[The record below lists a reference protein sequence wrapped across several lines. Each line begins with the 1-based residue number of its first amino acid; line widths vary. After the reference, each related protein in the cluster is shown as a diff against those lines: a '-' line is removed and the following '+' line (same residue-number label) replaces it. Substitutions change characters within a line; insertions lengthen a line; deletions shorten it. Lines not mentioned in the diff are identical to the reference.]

1 MVTKT
6 GNILIFGATGLIG
19 EHITSAILESKADFG
34 RIAVFTSNNT
44 IQSKA
49 EKINALK
56 SRGVEII
63 AGDITSGEDINK
75 ALNGFDTVVS
85 CVGRPIIHTQVQI
98 VELMDKHAD
107 VKRFF
112 PSEYGTDIE
121 YDSTSVDE
129 KPHQQ
134 KLKVR
139 AALKQVEDLEYTY
152 VVTGPYGD
160 ADGGLFLGAVPAE
173 AEGGGTFDVKRK
185 RAVLLG
191 DGNGKISLTT
201 MRDVGKLVVAAL
213 KAQEATKNKALKVNS
228 FTTTPKE
235 IVAEYEKQTG
245 EKWEVSYTS
254 LDELKELERQAWEKQ
269 DPRAGGLTLR
279 RIWTSGRTL
288 YEHRDNDVIGM
299 EDKMETLESAVEQAI
314 KVQTGGLS

>member
-1 MVTKT
+1 MVAKT
-6 GNILIFGATGLIG
+6 QNILIFGATGVIG
-19 EHITSAILESKADFG
+19 KHITNAIVSSKADFG
-34 RIAVFTSNNT
+34 RIAIFTSPNTFKSKSDTINN
-44 IQSKA
+44 
-49 EKINALK
+49 LK
-56 SRGVEII
+56 SHGVEVIL
-63 AGDITSGEDINK
+63 GDITAADDVNQ

-85 CVGRPIIHTQVQI
+85 CVGRPIIDKQLQMI
-98 VELMDKHAD
+98 ELMDKHPD

-121 YDSTSVDE
+121 YDETSVNE

-139 AALKQVEDLEYTY
+139 AALKGVKDLEYTY

-160 ADGGLFLGAVPAE
+160 ADGGLFLGAAPPEAE
-173 AEGGGTFDVKRK
+173 AGGTFDVKRK
-185 RAVLLG
+185 RAVILG
-191 DGNGKISLTT
+191 DGEGKISLTT

-213 KAQEATKNKALKVNS
+213 KHPDATKNKALKVNS

-245 EKWEVSYTS
+245 EKWDVSVTN
-254 LDELKELERQAWEKQ
+254 LEDLKKLEEEAWEKQ
-269 DPRAGGLTLR
+269 EPKAGGLTLR

-288 YEHRDNDVIGM
+288 YDHRDNDVIDM
-299 EDKMETLESAVEQAI
+299 EGKTESLESAVKQAI
-314 KVQTGGLS
+314 KVQRGEES